1 MGLSSPH
8 VTVEAMTTAASMHVL
23 IITDAWSP
31 QVNGVV
37 RTLQTTQH
45 QLERLGHRVTVIGPD
60 RFWTVPCP
68 GYGEIRLSVHVRR
81 KLWSMLDRAARQGI
95 DCVHIAT
102 EGPLGWGAR
111 GWCLKRQIAYTT
123 SCHTRFPEYIRLR
136 APIPLKWSYAWL
148 HRFHSPATRTLVRS
162 QSQWDALSQRGFEHL
177 AIWPGGVDTELF
189 QPRPKRHEFPG
200 PVAMYVGRVAA
211 EKSIEDFL
219 AAPFEGSQVV
229 VGDGPS
235 RAALQAKYPNAIFTG
250 FRHGQALAQALNEA
264 DVFVFPSKTD
274 TLGLV
279 MLEAMACGVP
289 VAAYPVCGPK
299 DVVQP
304 GHTGILHDDLAQA
317 MRQAQH
323 LDGHACRQ
331 YAEQFSWMASTQRFL
346 TLLQP
351 LDSPVSEPATTPA
364 TSRAESSQTPQLGE
378 RIPLTP
384 QPTIDQLLDHP
395 RIGER

>member
-1 MGLSSPH
+1 
-8 VTVEAMTTAASMHVL
+8 MHVL

-37 RTLQTTQH
+37 RTLQTTKH
-45 QLERLGHRVTVIGPD
+45 QLEALGHRVTVIGPD
-60 RFWTVPCP
+60 RFSTVPCP
-68 GYGEIRLSVHVRR
+68 GYTEIRLSVNVTRR
-81 KLWSMLDRAARQGI
+81 LRMMLDHAARRGI

-111 GWCLKRQIAYTT
+111 AWCLKRKIAYTT
-123 SCHTRFPEYIRLR
+123 SCHTRFPEYIRMR
-136 APIPLKWSYAWL
+136 APIPLNWSYAWL
-148 HRFHSPATRTLVRS
+148 KRFHGSATRTLVRS
-162 QSQWDALSQRGFEHL
+162 QSQSDELSARGFQRL

-189 QPRPKRHEFPG
+189 RPRDKRGEFKG

-219 AAPFEGSQVV
+219 AAPFAGSKVV

-235 RAALQAKYPNAIFTG
+235 RARLQAQYPEAIFTG
-250 FRHGQALAQALNEA
+250 FRHGEALAQTLNEA

-299 DVVQP
+299 DVVDD
-304 GHTGILHDDLAQA
+304 GRTGALHHDLSVA
-317 MRQAQH
+317 MDNALGLGGQ
-323 LDGHACRQ
+323 ACRQ
-331 YAEQFSWMASTQRFL
+331 YAEQFSWQASSQRFL
-346 TLLQP
+346 ELLQP
-351 LDSPVSEPATTPA
+351 LGSHEVMMSAARAAGEPP
-364 TSRAESSQTPQLGE
+364 
-378 RIPLTP
+378 PLRKA
-384 QPTIDQLLDHP
+384 I
-395 RIGER
+395 